1 MAILSSCCLCSVR
14 IILVLDRL
22 KDNPRYEDSF
32 FTASRYSKFDD
43 KVNLTATMSYRERVA
58 SFCKCMI
65 GMIIEEPI
73 L

>member
-1 MAILSSCCLCSVR
+1 MVASMLFYLIVIMFSVR

-32 FTASRYSKFDD
+32 FTASHYCKFDD
-43 KVNLTATMSYRERVA
+43 KVHLSTTMSYRERVA

-65 GMIIEEPI
+65 RIE
-73 L
+73 